1 MNNRIAQ
8 SLLIIWIQELSDDA
22 RSNIQ
27 PFIKISTSLPLVTL
41 DDKRS
46 LVDVNVKVNKKIDDV
61 PHAPP
66 TNRRI
71 LLQPTT
77 NNTNP
82 SNVEEVVKQLK
93 RYINVWKFKT
103 RIASLMNMKSEREVC
118 PMGVGMWV
126 WVYLHENSIE
136 NSENFL
142 LRNITRL
149 GLGCNQLEL
158 GPSIW
163 IMH

>member
-1 MNNRIAQ
+1 M
-8 SLLIIWIQELSDDA
+8 
-22 RSNIQ
+22 
-27 PFIKISTSLPLVTL
+27 TL

-93 RYINVWKFKT
+93 RYINV
-103 RIASLMNMKSEREVC
+103 
-118 PMGVGMWV
+118 
-126 WVYLHENSIE
+126 
-136 NSENFL
+136 
-142 LRNITRL
+142 
-149 GLGCNQLEL
+149 
-158 GPSIW
+158 
-163 IMH
+163 